1 MKRKLISITLLIIL
15 FISFVYFYLFYSNSI
30 ETKFKDQLSNRYG
43 TIAKFEC
50 INDSDDKYQ
59 YCTFSTSYGNFKMR
73 CYKDNNDN
81 LHFEDNFFIFYIKS
95 FIYFTIDSSIDSA
108 KYYTDLSKQHKLN
121 SDFYY
126 TIKTDNCYLSND
138 VDPTII
144 SNHLYFDHSK
154 LDLSDL
160 EIDIYVNPVFQST
173 DEFYDICNK
182 IKVELINLNL
192 DCKTNF
198 FYLNKDFN
206 NNVENLENYSLSYS
220 K

>member
-73 CYKDNNDN
+73 CYKDNNDK

-108 KYYTDLSKQHKLN
+108 KYYTNLSKQHKLN

>member
-50 INDSDDKYQ
+50 LNDSDDKYQ

-73 CYKDNNDN
+73 CYKDNNDK

-108 KYYTDLSKQHKLN
+108 KYYTNLSKQHKLN